1 MADMDAVDIA
11 FRTRCAALVVCTTG
25 STTLEATAG
34 GYARSSGSF
43 LTDGFA
49 VGMEVTPS
57 GFTQTTPSL
66 ITAVSALAMS
76 VSGGR
81 TVQTSGSGRTLSVGF
96 PALRGYDNTR
106 VEPITGRHY
115 VETELVP
122 APTRL
127 LTFPA
132 DGGTREDTGIFVVRW
147 YGIAD
152 TGAKGLRQ
160 CLDALSALFRPGST
174 LPAGTDTVRVR
185 ADSGP
190 FASTITQRP
199 GGFALVVFTI
209 PWRVY
214 RANSLA
220 A

>member
-1 MADMDAVDIA
+1 VA

-34 GYARSSGSF
+34 GYARPSGSF
-43 LTDGFA
+43 VTDGFA

-57 GFTQTTPSL
+57 GFSQTAPAV
-66 ITAVSALAMS
+66 ITAVSALTMS

-106 VEPITGRHY
+106 VEPVTGRHY
-115 VETELVP
+115 VETEVVP

-132 DGGTREDTGIFVVRW
+132 NGGTREDTGLFVVRW
-147 YGIAD
+147 YGIAN
-152 TGAKGLRQ
+152 TGAKGLRS
-160 CLDALSALFRPGST
+160 CLDALAAQFRPGAT
-174 LPAGTDTVRVR
+174 FAAGADTVRVR

-190 FASTITQRP
+190 FVGPISQRP
-199 GGFALVVFTI
+199 GGFALAVLTI

-214 RANSLA
+214 RVNSLA